1 MTIDGKSQIGNIKKE
16 YAGFVT
22 EMFTK
27 ADKFSISCNFFFLYL
42 IAVVL

>member
-1 MTIDGKSQIGNIKKE
+1 MTKDGSNQIGKISKE

-27 ADKFSISCNFFFLYL
+27 ADKFSIHCMTLY
-42 IAVVL
+42 VLK